1 MDELTLRSA
10 TLDDAAAISAL
21 FRSKISVWQRMNADG
36 RAEDV
41 HYEALTLHERWLHG
55 GAWMSLETSALLLN
69 HLLLGAGMPIV
80 AFRRGKLTG
89 YAEAY
94 INSEPDPYGVHL
106 HVAHMITREE
116 EDNETGDALL
126 ALIAERARKLRC
138 DKVTYN
144 RITDPALN
152 TAAERRIAQGAEC
165 VHLSSVRRYTVPA
178 RTGQIFYKTTEFTN
192 ADPMQISGW
201 AMPVGRTTS
210 SRHLWE
216 TAWTSIFSTLTQSK
230 PQRIDRLRVSSGGTD
245 AYVLCQQDRYDPRA
259 ADICAWTPRLLTSQ
273 MVAALC
279 DWSHRVGYR
288 ELRFVVGSE
297 SLKALGTEAEA
308 DAYTQD
314 TYALKG

>member
-1 MDELTLRSA
+1 MRPSGKETATGTPLTTASRPMTIEESTMMA
-10 TLDDAAAISAL
+10 PTDRTMPA
-21 FRSKISVWQRMNADG
+21 G
-36 RAEDV
+36 R
-41 HYEALTLHERWLHG
+41 
-55 GAWMSLETSALLLN
+55 
-69 HLLLGAGMPIV
+69 I
-80 AFRRGKLTG
+80 
-89 YAEAY
+89 
-94 INSEPDPYGVHL
+94 
-106 HVAHMITREE
+106 
-116 EDNETGDALL
+116 
-126 ALIAERARKLRC
+126 
-138 DKVTYN
+138 
-144 RITDPALN
+144 
-152 TAAERRIAQGAEC
+152 
-165 VHLSSVRRYTVPA
+165 
-178 RTGQIFYKTTEFTN
+178 
-192 ADPMQISGW
+192 ISGW